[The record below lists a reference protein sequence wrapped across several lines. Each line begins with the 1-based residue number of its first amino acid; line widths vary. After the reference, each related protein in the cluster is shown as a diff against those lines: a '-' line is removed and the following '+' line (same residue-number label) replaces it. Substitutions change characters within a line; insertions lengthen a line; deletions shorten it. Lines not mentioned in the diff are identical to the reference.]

1 VNSGTYAACAGLMAQ
16 DQALELAAHNLANLN
31 TTGYRAQ
38 LPVFRSLLA
47 ARSIEMNPV
56 AAAVNNFGVVEGSRV
71 DLTAGSLEATGNP
84 LDLGIE
90 GSGFFA
96 VRTGQGTLYTRNGSF
111 QVSAKGQLVTANG
124 DTVMGENGPITLPA
138 GAVSVS
144 GDGTV
149 SVAGSVVGKIRL
161 VQFAPDVTIEAA
173 GDSYYSAPAG
183 TKPLAGA
190 GSVKQGVL
198 ESSNVSPMAAVVG
211 LIAMQ
216 RQAEMLQRSL
226 SVFYSEFNRVATT
239 DLPKV

>member
-1 VNSGTYAACAGLMAQ
+1 MAQ

-38 LPVFRSLLA
+38 QPVFRSLLA
-47 ARSIEMNPV
+47 ARSMALNPV
-56 AAAVNNFGVVEGSRV
+56 AAVVNNFGVVEGSRV

-96 VRTGQGTLYTRNGSF
+96 VRTGRRTLYTRNGSF
-111 QVSAKGQLVTANG
+111 QVSAKGQLVTASG
-124 DTVMGENGPITLPA
+124 DAVMGESGAITLPA

-144 GDGTV
+144 GDGTI
-149 SVAGSVVGKIRL
+149 SVEGSVVGKIRL
-161 VQFAPDVTIEAA
+161 AQFAPEVALEAA
-173 GDSYYSAPAG
+173 GDSYYSAPVGA
-183 TKPLAGA
+183 KMLAGA

-198 ESSNVSPMAAVVG
+198 ESSNVNPMAAVIG